1 MLREL
6 KAGDSV
12 TGAILQLAS
21 LFSDVHYEADWV
33 FFFFLIVCFVTEIR
47 DASPVMSWS
56 ALWTSGLA
64 VLW

>member
-21 LFSDVHYEADWV
+21 LFNDVHYEADWG
-33 FFFFLIVCFVTEIR
+33 FFWTICFVTEIR